1 MSRWAVTPMLALL
14 LAGCSSVW
22 VRPPSVDEAQFKQDD
37 AACRAAAFYSPIVP
51 QSTFVGADPYD
62 PNRGLSDV
70 ALRNH
75 IREACMEEKG
85 YRKR

>member
-1 MSRWAVTPMLALL
+1 MSRCAVTLVLALL

-22 VRPPSVDEAQFKQDD
+22 VRPPGVDEAQFKQDD
-37 AACRAAAFYSPIVP
+37 AACRAAAFYSPIAP

-62 PNRGLSDV
+62 PNPGLSDV